1 MLRLRMRVRGQHG
14 FNFEVHHLDA
24 RTIACRLA
32 IQRVSCRSEK
42 SAGAFYPSAP
52 DTAHDS
58 SLRRRLTSLVKLR
71 AKPGHGQNAR
81 RDT

>member
-1 MLRLRMRVRGQHG
+1 MLRLRMRVRGQRG

-24 RTIACRLA
+24 RTIVCRLA

-42 SAGAFYPSAP
+42 SAGAVYQSAP

-58 SLRRRLTSLVKLR
+58 SLQR
-71 AKPGHGQNAR
+71 G
-81 RDT
+81 